1 MSHAMMIAHSNDLTH
16 GAFNLSN
23 ILVRQDEYQI
33 CFKVNSFKPWLV
45 REPTEYFTAEEM
57 L

>member
-1 MSHAMMIAHSNDLTH
+1 MMIAHSNDLTH

-23 ILVRQDEYQI
+23 ILVRQDEDQI

-45 REPTEYFTAEEM
+45 KEPTEYFTAEEM